1 MSVIL
6 VIQPDHAQAKVLRD
20 VARTIHAELEIVDS
34 TARAVDAI
42 ARRVPDLILVSP
54 FLSPRDEDTL
64 MARLRSLDG
73 ASHVQ
78 TVSIPQ
84 FCTTTE
90 SAPSKKSAFGFG
102 KKKKAA
108 VPVGADPVA
117 FAGEVAALLT
127 RATEAHKRAAQAGPA
142 GTVAEPPQA
151 LAPAEPVWEVSSPA
165 PAEMAET
172 ELEETAESE
181 EDDVLSV
188 FTADMPLPADTGGS
202 FLVESI
208 ENLGAFEPQVAEA
221 EVEAE
226 HFDEPEIVEPSIVER
241 PAAAAPASSIADEI
255 DQLVRQL
262 GLDVSMHDADAS
274 AAPQVHASFEDDAF
288 DFGESLDRA
297 RNGGERLPMAA
308 PPPQIDADAIREAAV
323 AEARAT
329 AEREAREASAAEIAR
344 VLAEAESLREAAI
357 AEARAAAETEA
368 RQALAADRLRV
379 QAETEQMRETAI
391 AEARAVAEREARD
404 TLAAEVA
411 RVRSEAELS
420 FSDALNRVKVEAEEA
435 ERRGVEAERAKAK
448 QLNEEAQ
455 KAFAVELA
463 RVRAEVE
470 ESLTAQLDAA
480 RAEAERVRLA
490 EAEAVRARAAVEHQ
504 LKADIERLR
513 FVTAQTRKAD
523 ETETKRAAQLIK
535 QLEAELATVRAKAEE
550 RKGNELEEIR
560 AQMVEMREAAAEH
573 ARAAAA
579 EAIAAEVA
587 RATAQAAAAVPVPR
601 PTAVITQFPFPIRD
615 EVDEVEDEDEEDVV
629 AERHVSDYLRLWDT
643 QTPAP
648 VRPADVDQSEAP
660 LESLVAA
667 ENLRRHA
674 KWALPLAAC
683 LLVVAN
689 TGTAIST
696 VTSLVRPDERPTLT
710 VQAMHEEPPFIEV
723 VEKRVGSLNVK
734 STPPGAEA
742 ILDGKKYG
750 RTPVT
755 IPDLDVGL
763 HTLVLK
769 SASGSITRKVTI
781 KANQATELNESI
793 YSGWLAIFSP
803 IPVSV
808 TIDGQPVNLTDDARI
823 MTSPG
828 RHVVEFRNDQFGLQT
843 TETLEVQAGIDDRAH
858 AGPAEGHAEGESSGG
873 RRGAGERRAGGRGAE
888 RGAAG
893 CHRRA

>member
-1 MSVIL
+1 M
-6 VIQPDHAQAKVLRD
+6 H
-20 VARTIHAELEIVDS
+20 
-34 TARAVDAI
+34 
-42 ARRVPDLILVSP
+42 
-54 FLSPRDEDTL
+54 
-64 MARLRSLDG
+64 
-73 ASHVQ
+73 
-78 TVSIPQ
+78 
-84 FCTTTE
+84 
-90 SAPSKKSAFGFG
+90 
-102 KKKKAA
+102 
-108 VPVGADPVA
+108 
-117 FAGEVAALLT
+117 
-127 RATEAHKRAAQAGPA
+127 
-142 GTVAEPPQA
+142 
-151 LAPAEPVWEVSSPA
+151 
-165 PAEMAET
+165 
-172 ELEETAESE
+172 
-181 EDDVLSV
+181 
-188 FTADMPLPADTGGS
+188 
-202 FLVESI
+202 
-208 ENLGAFEPQVAEA
+208 
-221 EVEAE
+221 
-226 HFDEPEIVEPSIVER
+226 
-241 PAAAAPASSIADEI
+241 ASSE
-255 DQLVRQL
+255 
-262 GLDVSMHDADAS
+262 DA
-274 AAPQVHASFEDDAF
+274 PF
-288 DFGESLDRA
+288 DFAESLDRA
-297 RNGGERLPMAA
+297 RNGGERLPR
-308 PPPQIDADAIREAAV
+308 PEPPQIDADAIREAAV

-344 VLAEAESLREAAI
+344 VLAEAESLRESAI
-357 AEARAAAETEA
+357 AEARAAAEAEA
-368 RQALAADRLRV
+368 REALAADRLRV

-420 FSDALNRVKVEAEEA
+420 FSDALNKVKVEAEEA
-435 ERRGVEAERAKAK
+435 ERRGVEAERARAK

-455 KAFAVELA
+455 KAFAIELA

-513 FVTAQTRKAD
+513 FVTTQTRKAD

-560 AQMVEMREAAAEH
+560 AQMAEMREAAAEH
-573 ARAAAA
+573 ARVAAA
-579 EAIAAEVA
+579 EAVAAEVA
-587 RATAQAAAAVPVPR
+587 RATAEAAAAVPVPR
-601 PTAVITQFPFPIRD
+601 PTAVIAQFPIRD
-615 EVDEVEDEDEEDVV
+615 LVGHADEEDEDGEDVV
-629 AERHVSDYLRLWDT
+629 AERHVSDYLRLWETNT
-643 QTPAP
+643 QATAPA
-648 VRPADVDQSEAP
+648 AVDKSDAP
-660 LESLVAA
+660 LESLVTA

-696 VTSLVRPDERPTLT
+696 VSRLVRPDERPALT
-710 VQAMHEEPPFIEV
+710 VQAMHEETPFIEV
-723 VEKRVGSLNVK
+723 VEKRVGQLNVK
-734 STPPGAEA
+734 STPAGAEA

-781 KANQATELNESI
+781 KANQSTELNESI

-828 RHVVEFRNDQFGLQT
+828 KHVVEFRNDKFSFVA
-843 TETLEVQAGIDDRAH
+843 TETLEVRPGSTTAH
-858 AGPAEGHAEGESSGG
+858 TLVLPKGTLKVKAPEGSEVRVNGEPATGVASEGLQVAI
-873 RRGAGERRAGGRGAE
+873 GAHEVTAIHPSLGARRASVDVKHGGVTE
-888 RGAAG
+888 VTLQFEQ
-893 CHRRA
+893 